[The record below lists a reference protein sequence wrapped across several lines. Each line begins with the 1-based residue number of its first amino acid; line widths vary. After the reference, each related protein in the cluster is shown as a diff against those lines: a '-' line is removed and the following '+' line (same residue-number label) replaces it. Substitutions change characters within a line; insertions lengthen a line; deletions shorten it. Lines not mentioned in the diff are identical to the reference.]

1 MLGSRSANFWKASA
15 VVAIASGAVFTGLSR
30 PLTAPMPD
38 TTEIAD
44 MTWVEVRKAIEQGY
58 DTVLVPSGGIEQNG
72 AHMTLGKHQHIVGL
86 AARMIAQERG
96 RTLVAPVIAYVPQGE
111 YEPATG
117 NMRFPGTI
125 GVPEAAFAATLEGA
139 ARSLK
144 SAGFKRIV
152 FMADHGGSQRPQ
164 AETARRL
171 SAEWGAAGPRV
182 IALGDYYGKGGE
194 AQRDLLIARGE
205 TDSTIGDHAG
215 LQDTS
220 ELLHAHP
227 GSVKPDRI
235 GMSPGWFAA
244 DGSSGSP
251 RKASAEIGEALIKL
265 KVKAALNQLN
275 NPGA

>member
-1 MLGSRSANFWKASA
+1 MFRSRFLSLPKTGA
-15 VVAIASGAVFTGLSR
+15 VVLIAGAAVLTALSR
-30 PLTAPMPD
+30 PMTAPLPD
-38 TTEIAD
+38 TTDMAD
-44 MTWVEVRKAIEQGY
+44 MTWVEIREAIARGH

-72 AHMTLGKHQHIVGL
+72 PHMTMGKHQHIVAR
-86 AARMIAQERG
+86 AARMIAKERG
-96 RTLVAPVIAYVPQGE
+96 LTLIAPVIAYVPQGD

-152 FMADHGGSQRPQ
+152 FMADHGGSQKPQ
-164 AETARRL
+164 AEVAGRL
-171 SAEWGAAGPRV
+171 SAEWAASGPRV
-182 IALGDYYGKGGE
+182 IALGDYYAKGDE
-194 AQRDLLIARGE
+194 AQRALLMSRGE
-205 TDSTIGDHAG
+205 TASSIGDHAG

-227 GSVKPDRI
+227 DSVKPGRI
-235 GMSPGWFAA
+235 SSFIARLVA

-251 RKASAEIGEALIKL
+251 ERATPELGLQLLRL
-265 KVKAALNQLN
+265 KVKAALTQLN
-275 NPGA
+275 APGT